1 MPADIIILAAIAVFI
16 LLRLRSVLG
25 HKIGQDTPPPP
36 MRDVTPRDTE
46 QERVV
51 QLAHRQEMEPL
62 VEILEDVTLDDAKWS
77 EEVRRGIESIREH
90 DRQFTMTEFLN
101 GAKIAFEMVHD
112 AFNKGDKDML
122 KGLMN
127 REVFTLFKT
136 EIENR
141 QKQDTKQET
150 TLVAITTTEPK
161 EISVEKNKARV
172 SVRFVSEQIHV
183 SRDKENKVVQ
193 GSTSSIQNV
202 QDEWTFERDL
212 RSANPNWTLIAT

>member
-25 HKIGQDTPPPP
+25 HKIGQDTPPP
-36 MRDVTPRDTE
+36 MRDVTPRE
-46 QERVV
+46 AEGERVV
-51 QLAHRQEMEPL
+51 QLAARQEVEP
-62 VEILEDVTLDDAKWS
+62 VIEMLEDVTLDDAKWP
-77 EEVRRGIESIREH
+77 EEMRRGIESIREH

-141 QKQDTKQET
+141 QKLDTKQET
-150 TLVAITTTEPK
+150 TLVSIASAEPK
-161 EISVEKNKARV
+161 EIDVEKSKARV
-172 SVRFVSEQIHV
+172 TVRFVSEQIHV
-183 SRDKENKVVQ
+183 SRDKDNKVVQ
-193 GSTSSIQNV
+193 GSTSSIHNV

-212 RSANPNWTLIAT
+212 RSTNPNWTLIST